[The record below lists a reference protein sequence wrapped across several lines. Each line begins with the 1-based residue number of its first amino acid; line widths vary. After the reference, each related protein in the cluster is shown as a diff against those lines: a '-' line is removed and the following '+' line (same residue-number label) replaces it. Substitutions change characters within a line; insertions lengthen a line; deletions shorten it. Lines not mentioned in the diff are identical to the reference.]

1 MALTDDEWVG
11 RVEAS
16 IEHWRAR
23 NAAFQEAV
31 KTITTD
37 PVHDAV
43 RVEFDSSGTL
53 LALDIDPA
61 ALSDYTNTELE
72 QIITD
77 VLQRSRTQLYGRMM
91 EMFETY
97 LSPGHDRFD
106 PNILGVPYVDLPET
120 P

>member
-1 MALTDDEWVG
+1 MTLTDDEFVN

-16 IEHWRAR
+16 IVHWRAR

-31 KTITTD
+31 SRITVD

-43 RVEFDSSGTL
+43 QARFDSNGTL
-53 LALDIDPA
+53 LALEIDPS

-77 VLQRSRTQLYGRMM
+77 VLQKTRTQLHAQVM
-91 EMFETY
+91 ELFETY
-97 LSPGHDRFD
+97 MAPGHARFD
-106 PNILGVPYVDLPET
+106 PNILGEPFVDLPAAQ
-120 P
+120 